1 MFIYLAQTS
10 FKIYPDAAPKDFT
23 PNLMTWMPD
32 DQTGARIVKVSFAQ
46 KQAQKRLDEL
56 KKADALK
63 GADQPAS
70 SAFPAHHRNDEF
82 SGNTIKKDDQPA
94 PFAFPAHHRNGKFSG
109 KPMNQPALH
118 KRNQR
123 QRQQQELKRETSSSE
138 ANREANRETWTAVRE
153 DLGKVQLHEELR
165 DEAAMKRAQTQ
176 TDQRG
181 AQGGFDYNASIMSDI
196 KRWKGA
202 VTHKELRDEAAMKR
216 AQTQTDQ
223 RGAQGGFDYNASIMS
238 DIKRWKGAVTHKEL
252 RDEAAMKRAQ
262 TQTDQRGAQGGFDDN
277 AIIMLDIKRWQAAV
291 TSSSLSGDPKRKQ
304 EKNHP
309 PKDSG
314 KKRKPKQLSK
324 ATPELIVVDEMSEV
338 QSKDSAKVI
347 IPRPVS
353 ETVQEEIEAIRAAHP
368 SPEATASNSATASGS
383 VAISSNAHS
392 PKLNSTTIFV
402 NALIKARMKVLER
415 RAGDYSSYIGQDSI
429 RTSRE
434 PVAYARSILGRRRDT
449 GWRKRREAVNIIQE
463 LVAKNEPKTE
473 ARL

>member
-32 DQTGARIVKVSFAQ
+32 DQTGPRIVKVSFAQ

-223 RGAQGGFDYNASIMS
+223 RGAQGGFD
-238 DIKRWKGAVTHKEL
+238 
-252 RDEAAMKRAQ
+252 
-262 TQTDQRGAQGGFDDN
+262 DN

-291 TSSSLSGDPKRKQ
+291 TSSSSSGDPKRKQ

-338 QSKDSAKVI
+338 QFQDSAKVI

>member
-223 RGAQGGFDYNASIMS
+223 RGAQGGFD
-238 DIKRWKGAVTHKEL
+238 
-252 RDEAAMKRAQ
+252 
-262 TQTDQRGAQGGFDDN
+262 DN

-291 TSSSLSGDPKRKQ
+291 TSSSSSGDPKRKQ

-338 QSKDSAKVI
+338 QFQDSAKVI